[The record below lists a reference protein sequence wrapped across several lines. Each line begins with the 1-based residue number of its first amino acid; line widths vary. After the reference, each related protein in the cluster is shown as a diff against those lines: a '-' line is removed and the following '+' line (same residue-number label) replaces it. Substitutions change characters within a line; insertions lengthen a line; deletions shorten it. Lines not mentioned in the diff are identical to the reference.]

1 MLVLAPMSGSKAGMN
16 IPSDERSLEELLRG
30 AIRLKQA
37 SRQTE
42 LSCVPWDKNCWEPL
56 AS

>member
-30 AIRLKQA
+30 AIRLRQA